1 MGQPRE
7 DILYPAPQ
15 IIETE
20 IYARL
25 PSALYRTERSSAW
38 VKERGA
44 GPLHSFLEGPSFDRA
59 GNLYCVDLAHGR
71 VFRIAPDRTWT
82 VFAEYDG
89 IPNGL
94 KIHRDGRIF
103 VADHRNGILAFDPQT
118 GGRTVIR
125 DRGNNGRFKGLN
137 DLHFGSNGDL
147 YVTDQGK
154 SGYDDPTGTV
164 FRLRHTGEMDLIF
177 SGMAGPNGLVLNKA
191 ETILHVSVT
200 RTNQV
205 MSCPIRKDQPGAPRT
220 RLFLQ
225 LSGSPTG
232 PDGMAVDEDDNLVVV
247 HAGFGTVWVFS
258 ALGEPLYRI
267 KSCAGMRTTNVTYGD
282 PDRRSLFIT
291 EAEQG
296 VILKARLP
304 IAGNA
309 LFALL

>member
-1 MGQPRE
+1 VGQPRE

-25 PSALYRTERSSAW
+25 PSALYRTERYSAW
-38 VKERGA
+38 VEERGA

-103 VADHRNGILAFDPQT
+103 VADRRNGILAFDPYT
-118 GGRTVIR
+118 GGRTLIR

-137 DLHFGSNGDL
+137 DLHFGCNGDL

-164 FRLRHTGEMDLIF
+164 FRLGHTGEMDLIF

-200 RTNQV
+200 RTNRV

-232 PDGMAVDEDDNLVVV
+232 PDGMAIDEDDNVVVV

-304 IAGNA
+304 VAGKA
-309 LFALL
+309 LFGLS